1 MPKPPP
7 QPKLKILALHGDA
20 QNGQFFRERTGAVR
34 KQLKSVAEF
43 TFIDAPHA
51 ATGAFLGQIDE
62 ATRGAP
68 LGWYNTRDGNRP
80 AISGAYEGLV
90 ESLELVS
97 ATCRTQGPFDGVLG
111 FSQGA
116 TLAALL
122 CLTRPDLFTF
132 AVLFAGYVPRDAQTL
147 AWMDAGVPGRLP
159 SFHCLGLSDAS
170 VPPDIARSLASR
182 FAAPVIH
189 EHDGG
194 HVVPGNAPLRT
205 ALKAFMV
212 ARRDAAALEP
222 PADFFPTPALEALRV
237 TQDDVPPPPPPPPP
251 PPGGWGSTP
260 ILADEEEAFE
270 AEFEVAREAYAAM
283 PSWKKAELLQK
294 VLRPSAMIG
303 RRVKL
308 PVRVGGGFGVIR
320 DVQANLCFVEREVT
334 DDDEVETAPTVSLL
348 DGLEAAREETPALDD
363 LRAELKSRTFDRRV
377 TCHRDELS
385 YAEDDADE

>member
-1 MPKPPP
+1 MPQPPP
-7 QPKLKILALHGDA
+7 QPKLKILALHGYA

-147 AWMDAGVPGRLP
+147 ASVSYTHLTLP
-159 SFHCLGLSDAS
+159 T
-170 VPPDIARSLASR
+170 
-182 FAAPVIH
+182 
-189 EHDGG
+189 
-194 HVVPGNAPLRT
+194 T
-205 ALKAFMV
+205 AIV
-212 ARRDAAALEP
+212 
-222 PADFFPTPALEALRV
+222 
-237 TQDDVPPPPPPPPP
+237 
-251 PPGGWGSTP
+251 
-260 ILADEEEAFE
+260 
-270 AEFEVAREAYAAM
+270 
-283 PSWKKAELLQK
+283 
-294 VLRPSAMIG
+294 
-303 RRVKL
+303 
-308 PVRVGGGFGVIR
+308 
-320 DVQANLCFVEREVT
+320 
-334 DDDEVETAPTVSLL
+334 
-348 DGLEAAREETPALDD
+348 
-363 LRAELKSRTFDRRV
+363 
-377 TCHRDELS
+377 
-385 YAEDDADE
+385 